1 MGIRRVRYP
10 VTLASYVC
18 EIMARSGE
26 NLQRLFTMFPG
37 GWPGAGLLVLRLA
50 AAIPLLL
57 EGCSGFWGAPH
68 DGFYARFVA
77 IGVGSLL
84 LAGLW
89 TPVAGAL
96 QTIIEVW
103 IFFSRGDGANLHL
116 LLAALGVSLVML
128 GPGAW
133 SVDARLFGRKRIDI
147 RSR

>member
-1 MGIRRVRYP
+1 M
-10 VTLASYVC
+10 
-18 EIMARSGE
+18 
-26 NLQRLFTMFPG
+26 QRLFTMFPG

-57 EGCSGFWGAPH
+57 GGCSGLSGAPH
-68 DGFYARFVA
+68 GGLYARYIA
-77 IGVGSLL
+77 IGVGGLL

-89 TPVAGAL
+89 TPVAGGL
-96 QTIIEVW
+96 QAIIEVW
-103 IFFSRGDGANLHL
+103 TIFARGTAPSTQL

-133 SVDARLFGRKRIDI
+133 SVDARLFGRKRIDV

>member
-1 MGIRRVRYP
+1 M
-10 VTLASYVC
+10 
-18 EIMARSGE
+18 
-26 NLQRLFTMFPG
+26 QRLFTMFPG

-57 EGCSGFWGAPH
+57 EGGAGFWGAPQ
-68 DGFYARFVA
+68 DGLYARFIA

-96 QTIIEVW
+96 QSIIGVW
-103 IFFSRGDGANLHL
+103 IVFSHRGHADLNL
-116 LLAALGVSLVML
+116 LLAVLGLSLAML

-133 SVDARLFGRKRIDI
+133 SVDAMLFGRKRIDV

>member
-1 MGIRRVRYP
+1 
-10 VTLASYVC
+10 
-18 EIMARSGE
+18 
-26 NLQRLFTMFPG
+26 MFPG

-50 AAIPLLL
+50 AAIPQII
-57 EGCSGFWGAPH
+57 GGGIAVRDAPQLGLH
-68 DGFYARFVA
+68 AIYFAT
-77 IGVGSLL
+77 IGVGILL

-96 QTIIEVW
+96 QAIIDGLD
-103 IFFSRGDGANLHL
+103 FLSRGDGASCTSCSR
-116 LLAALGVSLVML
+116 ALGVSLVML